1 MRVNPYTDTDAFNI
15 NGAIFSAVCSF
26 SFTYLFLVVFAFPRM
41 QGTDY
46 DVIIEIL
53 WRLCDV
59 SNDVINGEKWYYVEN
74 IMMAF
79 IVLSLHLLPK
89 SLPDCHFYLWC
100 LSSSVLTHDS
110 LVWLIQ

>member
-46 DVIIEIL
+46 DVITGIL
-53 WRLCDV
+53 GCQCDV
-59 SNDVINGEKWYYVEN
+59 FNDVINGEKWFYVEN

-89 SLPDCHFYLWC
+89 SLPDCHFYLSC
-100 LSSSVLTHDS
+100 LSSSVLIHDS
-110 LVWLIQ
+110 SV